1 MIYPFLKK
9 SLFILKIPFKI
20 TCTPGHGQ
28 IHHYKEIPNQ
38 KLRSLNGLQRY
49 GTNVKAILPY
59 NVEQLHQFLILNRYL
74 TKKYS

>member
-28 IHHYKEIPNQ
+28 IYHYKEISNQ
-38 KLRSLNGLQRY
+38 KSGHWTDNGMEPTSRQFFHTAITSFNGEQTSY
-49 GTNVKAILPY
+49 KKVTTN
-59 NVEQLHQFLILNRYL
+59 
-74 TKKYS
+74 S